1 MKHTSTFKPAL
12 IAISITAALN
22 SGSVVAQDTPDD
34 EQVEI
39 IQVSGIR
46 GSLMRAQ
53 AVKMDNDSIVEAISA
68 EDVFPRTK
76 ISLRRVLGI
85 WAVERLNAA
94 LGF

>member
-68 EDVFPRTK
+68 ED
-76 ISLRRVLGI
+76 IG
-85 WAVERLNAA
+85 A
-94 LGF
+94 LQTLQSQNPCPLAGPIR

>member
-46 GSLMRAQ
+46 GSLMRA
-53 AVKMDNDSIVEAISA
+53 
-68 EDVFPRTK
+68 
-76 ISLRRVLGI
+76 
-85 WAVERLNAA
+85 
-94 LGF
+94 